1 VFFIAVNTCFASQ
14 NGYCSIFE
22 ENCPYK
28 KEGECDY
35 YFFKRGGFPDGFLNY
50 LQIVSIKAQ
59 ARSNRSQQKFNKY
72 LIILSTLAI
81 IIAIISF
88 IVSLF
93 N

>member
-35 YFFKRGGFPDGFLNY
+35 YFFKRSGF
-50 LQIVSIKAQ
+50 IKAQ